1 LGLTETAGSPK
12 YHFDIQAPAFFMSQ
26 PRHIVEVNMPTPEPD
41 DVFRALIRTTDQQ
54 SMYLIAMLDKAYVD
68 IARGKE
74 IRSLTRLIGELVDY
88 ATAYLYYVE
97 NLSSLSADVMN
108 HKKKYKMFERKVD
121 ELEKALYHGRRKI
134 SLGDLTFLI
143 NWLTHNRLGRYAYPS
158 TKCTHDETSLERQI
172 NLFGRTL
179 YGKMPAP

>member
-1 LGLTETAGSPK
+1 
-12 YHFDIQAPAFFMSQ
+12 MSQ

-88 ATAYLYYVE
+88 ATAYL
-97 NLSSLSADVMN
+97 
-108 HKKKYKMFERKVD
+108 
-121 ELEKALYHGRRKI
+121 
-134 SLGDLTFLI
+134 
-143 NWLTHNRLGRYAYPS
+143 
-158 TKCTHDETSLERQI
+158 
-172 NLFGRTL
+172 
-179 YGKMPAP
+179 